1 MPLMPIH
8 TEERPPIS
16 PGWGAAGM
24 SPERTDATRY
34 TSGPLQHSRNIW
46 GMKTH
51 RDTSDTTRTP
61 QWDKPIKFDYSQA
74 RKDTGVNRQHT
85 GFVPQMFEKH
95 PYYSKDLNPFGYPD
109 YEKYYIPASQAY
121 AQGYFDD
128 PNAPGKSYF
137 ETNPEFKTFFPYE
150 PDYAGLAALNEFEK
164 SGKGFFDESTSRDI
178 DSAYGYYTSQHP
190 YNIGGPWIDPRGE
203 KSVGARPH
211 SEDISRRIAM
221 NLSPEA
227 DDWAKHTYTDYYG
240 YPTTDRSYKDTA
252 IHEMKHH
259 WLQGNVNP
267 EATDLYRSYK
277 GSEYYD
283 PWHDEINLGEAMW
296 SPNISAYGLA
306 DLDQAK
312 NFMKMHRLGKSQ
324 FLDAQQPTYAGY
336 NTGGIVSLVI

>member
-1 MPLMPIH
+1 MATYP
-8 TEERPPIS
+8 TS
-16 PGWGAAGM
+16 PVGFI
-24 SPERTDATRY
+24 PERTAPTRY
-34 TSGPLQHSRNIW
+34 TSGPSQHTRNVW
-46 GMKTH
+46 GMQTH
-51 RDTSDTTRTP
+51 RDTSDKTMLP
-61 QWDKPIKFDYSQA
+61 QWNKPIKFDYNQA
-74 RKDTGVNRQHT
+74 RKDTGVNRQYT
-85 GFVPQMFEKH
+85 GFVPKIFPTSPETSFKR
-95 PYYSKDLNPFGYPD
+95 
-109 YEKYYIPASQAY
+109 YIPASQAY
-121 AQGYFDD
+121 GEGYFDD